1 LSLRLVD
8 QFEDDEL
15 HRRLTAQE
23 VLNTLT
29 AATMDDGNTLVS
41 ALLGTPDLLDL
52 VPADGVVVDI
62 EGHRRSRGSVPPPHV
77 VSAVATWAR

>member
-41 ALLGTPDLLDL
+41 ALPGTPDLLDL